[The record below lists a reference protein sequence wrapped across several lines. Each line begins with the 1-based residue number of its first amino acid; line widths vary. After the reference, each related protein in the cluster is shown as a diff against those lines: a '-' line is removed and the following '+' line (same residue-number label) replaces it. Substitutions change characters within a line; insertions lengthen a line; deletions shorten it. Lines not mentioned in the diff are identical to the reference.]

1 MATQLRDLGVLWR
14 PLVATVIGLSV
25 MAVLAAALQLPGLT
39 ILWSFVWI
47 SAGGALVVGLFLIIR
62 SRRPIAGAGAILA
75 GLAIVVAFLWRTPP
89 AGVVWTLLL
98 LAGALLVVIGTSQDT
113 ASPRSWPILLP
124 RLAVGWAF
132 VDNAVNDMVWVSGG
146 TNGFLS
152 AAANALKREPQFL
165 DGGYQPFLQNAVL
178 PRPDTFA
185 GLFLSGE
192 LVFGLMLMLGL
203 FSAIGA
209 IGAMWLSANI
219 ILEKS
224 FMSHGAYI
232 DKTYFVAELFCL
244 VAAAG
249 FVYGLDASLAR
260 RSPGWLSRWF
270 AGAPSSASE
279 RGAPIG
285 AASATAG

>member
-1 MATQLRDLGVLWR
+1 MTSVFTDLGRIGRPVLVTLAG
-14 PLVATVIGLSV
+14 LVVIAAIV
-25 MAVLAAALQLPGLT
+25 AVLKAPGLT
-39 ILWSFVWI
+39 VLWSFVWL
-47 SAGGALVVGLFLIIR
+47 SVLGVAVAGLFMIIR
-62 SRRPIAGAGAILA
+62 ARRPIAGIGALLA
-75 GLAIVVAFLWRTPP
+75 GFAVALAFLWRTPP
-89 AGVVWTLLL
+89 AGVVWTLIL
-98 LAGALLVVIGTSQDT
+98 LAGALAVVIGTSADT

-132 VDNAVNDMVWVSGG
+132 IDNSVNDMVWVSGG
-146 TNGFLS
+146 TNGFLG
-152 AAANALKREPQFL
+152 AATAALKREPQLL
-165 DGGYQPFLQNAVL
+165 DGGYQPFLQNVVL

-192 LVFGLMLMLGL
+192 LVFGLLLLLGL

-209 IGAMWLSANI
+209 TGAMWLSANI

-232 DKTYFVAELFCL
+232 DKTYFAAELFCL

-260 RSPGWLSRWF
+260 QLPRGLTRWL
-270 AGAPSSASE
+270 AGGPEAEDRTMPRQTVPAM
-279 RGAPIG
+279 
-285 AASATAG
+285 AG

>member
-14 PLVATVIGLSV
+14 PLVATVIGLSL
-25 MAVLAAALQLPGLT
+25 MAVLAAALQLPGVT
-39 ILWSFVWI
+39 ILWSVVWL

-62 SRRPIAGAGAILA
+62 SRRPVAGAGAILA
-75 GLAIVVAFLWRTPP
+75 GLAIVVAFLWRTSPS
-89 AGVVWTLLL
+89 GVVWTLLL

-146 TNGFLS
+146 TNGFLN
-152 AAANALKREPQFL
+152 AATNALKREPQFL
-165 DGGYQPFLQNAVL
+165 DGGYQPFIQGLVL

-192 LVFGLMLMLGL
+192 LVFGLLLVLGL

-209 IGAMWLSANI
+209 SGAMWLSANI

-232 DKTYFVAELFCL
+232 DKTYLAAELFCL
-244 VAAAG
+244 LAAAG
-249 FVYGLDASLAR
+249 FVYGIDAALAPHLPATLR
-260 RSPGWLSRWF
+260 TWL
-270 AGAPSSASE
+270 AGAPMSGE
-279 RGAPIG
+279 RGQPMG
-285 AASATAG
+285 GPVMAT

>member
-14 PLVATVIGLSV
+14 TLVATVISLSV
-25 MAVLAAALQLPGLT
+25 MAALAAALQLPGLT
-39 ILWSFVWI
+39 ILWSFVWL

-62 SRRPIAGAGAILA
+62 SRRPVAGAGAILA
-75 GLAIVVAFLWRTPP
+75 GLAIVVAFLWRTSPS
-89 AGVVWTLLL
+89 GVVWTLLL
-98 LAGALLVVIGTSQDT
+98 LAGALLVVIGTSHDT

-146 TNGFLS
+146 TNGFLN
-152 AAANALKREPQFL
+152 AATNALKREPQFL

-232 DKTYFVAELFCL
+232 DKTYFIAEFFCL
-244 VAAAG
+244 IAGAG
-249 FVYGLDASLAR
+249 FVYGLDASLQR
-260 RSPGWLSRWF
+260 LLPSWVSRWF
-270 AGAPSSASE
+270 AGASSGVE
-279 RGAPIG
+279 LRVPLP
-285 AASATAG
+285 AASMAT